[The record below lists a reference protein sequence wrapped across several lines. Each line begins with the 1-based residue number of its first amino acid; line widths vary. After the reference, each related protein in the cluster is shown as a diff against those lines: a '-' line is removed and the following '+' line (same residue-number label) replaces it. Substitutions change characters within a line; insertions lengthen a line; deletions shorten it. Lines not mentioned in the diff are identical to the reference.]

1 MHSFVVV
8 ERIGCLLSEFQYFF
22 FVNPLWRLLLL
33 HFNGLCCLIIKNRF
47 FYLFLGIKLAYKIF
61 QNTDALSSSFHQS
74 FKLSYGDR
82 VKMAKTIVK
91 RLKDLGNDETYDAF
105 VMEVGQECISLGMGT
120 VIFIV

>member
-1 MHSFVVV
+1 M
-8 ERIGCLLSEFQYFF
+8 
-22 FVNPLWRLLLL
+22 
-33 HFNGLCCLIIKNRF
+33 IIKNRF

-61 QNTDALSSSFHQS
+61 QNTDALSASFHQS